1 MEKNSNNKKKKLNK
15 KQKRQGRVILEFNLS
30 KAIFVCII
38 IGVLIAVST
47 IREITTNTERKTA
60 LAGEETE
67 NSETV
72 TWVEST
78 SVNESGETVVD
89 VDEEG
94 NPIKVPIPKGY
105 TASKVPGETSANTG
119 LVIYEGDVDWST
131 ILVDDVAET
140 STNENEITELN
151 EDEESQ
157 NIENQNEIEQQ
168 EIEENVINE
177 SQNETNN
184 AEVETFVDDE
194 ITQTDIN
201 VFNLQKERNQYVWV
215 PVKDPSRIYGVDENG
230 KLWGKLY
237 EFSRSGKTALN
248 WSETTNGVMNISS
261 KTGYREPDVTH
272 YDTNYDIDSS
282 LQGYL
287 NGKTQYELLS
297 KELEE
302 YFYITVKSIQ
312 KYGGFYIG
320 RYETGNLTSTAVVK
334 KMNTNINN
342 QNWYTMYEKCKKL
355 KGNNE
360 NVITSMIWGSL
371 WDETLSWL
379 VESRAA
385 ISNGAKLTYSLVGNS
400 STGWGNY
407 YGVTFNYVPAE
418 SDTPEAI
425 SIKSRTSSTKIPS
438 GSTEYTK
445 ANNIYDLAGN
455 VWEWTLEAYSCRNY
469 RGGDYEQYL
478 GTYPAGIRFYTASAP
493 SSGAYR
499 VWLPFHTFDKIGLL
513 KRCALIQHSN
523 LQNSNAK

>member
-60 LAGEETE
+60 LAGDEKE

-140 STNENEITELN
+140 STNSTTTLN
-151 EDEESQ
+151 KDEESQ
-157 NIENQNEIEQQ
+157 NIVNQNETEVENLTITNN
-168 EIEENVINE
+168 EIETLAD
-177 SQNETNN
+177 ET
-184 AEVETFVDDE
+184 TGE

-215 PVKDPSRIYGVDENG
+215 PVKDISRIYGIDENG

-237 EFSRSGKTALN
+237 NFSSWGKSANN
-248 WSETTNGVMNISS
+248 WTESTNGIMTILDE
-261 KTGYREPDVTH
+261 TRYREPDVTH
-272 YDTNYDIDSS
+272 YNTNYDVDSALQSYID
-282 LQGYL
+282 
-287 NGKTQYELLS
+287 GKTQHELLS
-297 KELEE
+297 NELEILFVE
-302 YFYITVKSIQ
+302 TIESIQ

-320 RYETGNLTSTAVVK
+320 RYETGNLSSAVVVR
-334 KMNTNINN
+334 KMNTNLEF
-342 QNWYTMYEKCKKL
+342 QTWYTMYEKCKKL
-355 KGNNE
+355 KGNNT

-371 WDETLSWL
+371 WDETLDWL
-379 VESRAA
+379 VESNAT
-385 ISNGAKLTYSLVGNS
+385 ISDGSELTYALVGNNS
-400 STGWGNY
+400 ITWGNY
-407 YGVTFNYVPAE
+407 HNATFRYIPSEAT
-418 SDTPEAI
+418 TPEETSLKEVNSWT
-425 SIKSRTSSTKIPS
+425 SIPTGSSS
-438 GSTEYTK
+438 YTK

-455 VWEWTLEAYSCRNY
+455 VYDRTLEVYSTDDRVA
-469 RGGDYEQYL
+469 RGGSCDYDNYA
-478 GTYPAGIRFYTASAP
+478 PADQREDTVPNSNGHLRLSL
-493 SSGAYR
+493 S
-499 VWLPFHTFDKIGLL
+499 TFD
-513 KRCALIQHSN
+513 
-523 LQNSNAK
+523 

>member
-60 LAGEETE
+60 LAGDEKE

-140 STNENEITELN
+140 STNSTTTLN
-151 EDEESQ
+151 KDEESQ
-157 NIENQNEIEQQ
+157 NIVNQNETEVENLTITNN
-168 EIEENVINE
+168 EIETLAD
-177 SQNETNN
+177 ET
-184 AEVETFVDDE
+184 TGE

-237 EFSRSGKTALN
+237 NFSSSGKSANN
-248 WSETTNGVMNISS
+248 WSETTDGVMRISD
-261 KTGYREPDVTH
+261 KTEDREPDATLVN
-272 YDTNYDIDSS
+272 TNYDVDSS
-282 LQGYL
+282 LQSYL
-287 NGKTQYELLS
+287 NGKTKYELLS

-312 KYGGFYIG
+312 IYGGFYIG
-320 RYETGNLTSTAVVK
+320 RYETGNLSSTAVVR
-334 KMNTNINN
+334 KMNTDINR
-342 QNWYTMYEKCKKL
+342 QTWYTMFEKCKNL

-371 WDETLSWL
+371 WDETLEWL
-379 VESRAA
+379 VDSGAT
-385 ISNGAKLTYSLVGNS
+385 ISDGTELTYRLVGYD
-400 STGWGNY
+400 STSWGNY
-407 YGVTFNYVPAE
+407 RDAIFNYIPSRAT
-418 SDTPEAI
+418 TPEETTE
-425 SIKSRTSSTKIPS
+425 KSSSTRIPT
-438 GSTEYTK
+438 GSSSYTK

-455 VWEWTLEAYSCRNY
+455 VQEWTLE
-469 RGGDYEQYL
+469 
-478 GTYPAGIRFYTASAP
+478 
-493 SSGAYR
+493 SGATGGR
-499 VWLPFHTFDKIGLL
+499 VYCGKCYSIPGAADDSFAALPNLGGVCDGCRALL
-513 KRCALIQHSN
+513 LI
-523 LQNSNAK
+523 K

>member
-15 KQKRQGRVILEFNLS
+15 KQKRQGKVILEFNLS

-131 ILVDDVAET
+131 ILVDDVAEANT
-140 STNENEITELN
+140 NEITELN

-157 NIENQNEIEQQ
+157 NIENQNETEQQ

-177 SQNETNN
+177 SQNETDN
-184 AEVETFVDDE
+184 AEVETLADDE

-248 WSETTNGVMNISS
+248 WSETNGIMTILD
-261 KTGYREPDVTH
+261 KTGNREPDVTH
-272 YDTNYDIDSS
+272 YNTQFDVDSE
-282 LQGYL
+282 LQSYM
-287 NGKTQYELLS
+287 NGKTKYELLS

-302 YFYITVKSIQ
+302 HFYTTIISIQ

-320 RYETGNLTSTAVVK
+320 RYETGNSSSTAVVR
-334 KMNTNINN
+334 KMNTDIGG
-342 QNWYTMYEKCKKL
+342 QTWYTMYEKCKKI
-355 KGNNE
+355 KGNNK

-371 WDETLSWL
+371 WDETLDWL
-379 VESRAA
+379 VESKTI
-385 ISNGAKLTYSLVGNS
+385 ISDGSELTYSLVGSNS
-400 STGWGNY
+400 ISWGNY
-407 YGVTFNYVPAE
+407 VDATFNYIPTSSA
-418 SDTPEAI
+418 TPEAT
-425 SIKSRTSSTKIPS
+425 STKATRSSTIIPT
-438 GSTEYTK
+438 GSSSYTK

-455 VWEWTLEAYSCRNY
+455 VNEWTIEAVSTGKRVFHGSY
-469 RGGDYEQYL
+469 D
-478 GTYPAGIRFYTASAP
+478 SAAER
-493 SSGAYR
+493 SSNS
-499 VWLPFHTFDKIGLL
+499 PFNLFNSVRLSFPTFD
-513 KRCALIQHSN
+513 
-523 LQNSNAK
+523 

>member
-1 MEKNSNNKKKKLNK
+1 MQKNSNNKKKKINK

-72 TWVEST
+72 TWGEST
-78 SVNESGETVVD
+78 SINEAGETVVD

-131 ILVDDVAET
+131 ILVDDVAEANT
-140 STNENEITELN
+140 NEITELN

-157 NIENQNEIEQQ
+157 NIENQNETEQQ

-177 SQNETNN
+177 SQNETDN
-184 AEVETFVDDE
+184 AEVETLADDE

-237 EFSRSGKTALN
+237 DFSSVGRTPLN
-248 WSETTNGVMNISS
+248 WSETTAGIMSISN

-272 YDTNYDIDSS
+272 YDTDYDIDSS

-287 NGKTQYELLS
+287 NGKTQYNLLS

-302 YFYITVKSIQ
+302 YFYTTIKSIQ

-320 RYETGNLTSTAVVK
+320 RYETGDLSSTAAVR
-334 KMNTNINN
+334 KMNTDINN
-342 QNWYTMYEKCKKL
+342 QTWYTMYEKCKSL
-355 KGNNE
+355 KDDNE

-379 VESRAA
+379 VESGA
-385 ISNGAKLTYSLVGNS
+385 IISDGNELTYLLVGINSTSWGNHYNATFSYIPTGATTPEETLSKTKNS
-400 STGWGNY
+400 STIIPTG
-407 YGVTFNYVPAE
+407 
-418 SDTPEAI
+418 
-425 SIKSRTSSTKIPS
+425 SSS
-438 GSTEYTK
+438 YTK

-455 VWEWTLEAYSCRNY
+455 VRDWTLETYSNYGRSICGSDYDSHGSIFDPQIVHHGYPDSSKSDYGCR
-469 RGGDYEQYL
+469 
-478 GTYPAGIRFYTASAP
+478 S
-493 SSGAYR
+493 
-499 VWLPFHTFDKIGLL
+499 LL
-513 KRCALIQHSN
+513 LI
-523 LQNSNAK
+523 K